1 MKEFAEKLIE
11 RLEDRI
17 AYNKLC
23 HEEFPNAKMAFTY
36 EVQINSYKN
45 AIEIINQL
53 AEEYNNTSTDKS
65 TNLKDKIYGCIAFT
79 KDMIVGILT
88 FNIPRIQLDWC
99 LICETI
105 KGNYEIVE
113 K

>member
-1 MKEFAEKLIE
+1 MTRK
-11 RLEDRI
+11 
-17 AYNKLC
+17 
-23 HEEFPNAKMAFTY
+23 P
-36 EVQINSYKN
+36 
-45 AIEIINQL
+45 
-53 AEEYNNTSTDKS
+53 
-65 TNLKDKIYGCIAFT
+65 NLKDKIYGCIAFT

-113 K
+113 KQYDTFRKSFDESKRTLQ